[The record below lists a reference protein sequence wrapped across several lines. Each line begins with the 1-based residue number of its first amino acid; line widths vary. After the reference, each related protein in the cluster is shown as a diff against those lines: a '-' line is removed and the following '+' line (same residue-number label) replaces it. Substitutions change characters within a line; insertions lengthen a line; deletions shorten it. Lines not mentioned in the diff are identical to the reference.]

1 MANYLDISG
10 KSSEAGQ
17 GRLPKLRGQI
27 NPTSTLTEGTTLY
40 DYNSGTT
47 YFLDSSGGTFDV
59 TLPSAKAGLNF
70 KFIAA
75 DATATVDIVQAA
87 SDEDFKG
94 FILPGGVDDGADIA
108 TGSDTKIIFDTSGGY
123 SAGDWVSL
131 SCDGTNWYVEGAC
144 GSAADVVF
152 G

>member
-1 MANYLDISG
+1 MANYLDLSG
-10 KSSEAGQ
+10 KSSEQGQ

-27 NPTSTLTEGTTLY
+27 NPTSTLTTGTTLY

-59 TLPSAKAGLNF
+59 TLPSAKAGVNF
-70 KFIAA
+70 KFIAK
-75 DATATVDIVQAA
+75 DATADVDIVQAA
-87 SDEDFKG
+87 ASEDFVG
-94 FILPGGVDDGADIA
+94 FILDGAGTKDSA
-108 TGSDTKIIFDTSGGY
+108 TSSDTKIIFDQSGGY

-144 GSAADVVF
+144 SSAADVVF

>member
-27 NPTSTLTEGTTLY
+27 APTSTLTSDTTLY

-47 YFLDSSGGTFDV
+47 YFCDGSSAIDI

-70 KFIAA
+70 KFIATDTTA
-75 DATATVDIVQAA
+75 DIDIIQAA
-87 SDEDFKG
+87 ASEDFIG
-94 FILPGGVDDGADIA
+94 FILDGAGTKDSA
-108 TGSDTKIIFDTSGGY
+108 TSSDTKIIFDTSGGS

-131 SCDGTNWYVEGAC
+131 SCDGTNWYVQGAC
-144 GSAADVVF
+144 SSAADLVF
-152 G
+152 GS